1 MVRLAIDDIRT
12 REVLEWRGT
21 HLLHFP
27 MSSCSAKTRIFLNL
41 KQAPWTSHPVDLTR
55 SENVT
60 AWFLGVNPRGLVPVL
75 IHDGEVHIE
84 SNDILLR
91 LEELF
96 PHPCLIPSAS
106 AATIKEMLRHEDDLH
121 FDLRNLS
128 LRFVFNP
135 PTPPKNADVLAR
147 YVQSGSGTVHGVA
160 DAAKAE
166 QIEYWTNYAAY
177 GVTDEAAREAVARFR
192 RAFEDLDRRLMHG
205 AYVLGDA
212 LTVLDIAW
220 FIYVDRLM
228 IAGYPV
234 ERLHPALGAW
244 FEGLRAR
251 SEFAREVALPPAF
264 QAMVERTHRQHA
276 AEGKSLA
283 EVAGLR

>member
-12 REVLEWRGT
+12 REVLQWRGT

-27 MSSCSAKTRIFLNL
+27 MSSCSAKTRIVLNL
-41 KQAPWTSHPVDLTR
+41 KQAVWTSHPIDLAR
-55 SENVT
+55 SENVSE
-60 AWFLGVNPRGLVPVL
+60 WFLGINPRGLVPVL
-75 IHDGEVHIE
+75 VHDGEVHIE

-96 PHPCLIPSAS
+96 PEPCLIPSAS
-106 AATIKEMLRHEDDLH
+106 AAAIKEMLRHEDELH
-121 FDLRNLS
+121 LDLRNLS
-128 LRFVFNP
+128 MRFVFNP
-135 PTPPKNADVLAR
+135 PAPPKNAEVLAR
-147 YVQSGSGTVHGVA
+147 YVQSGSGTVHGIP

-166 QIEYWTNYAAY
+166 QIDYWTNYAAH
-177 GVTDEAAREAVARFR
+177 GVTDEAARAAAARFR
-192 RAFEDLDRRLMHG
+192 RAFEDLDRRLSH
-205 AYVLGDA
+205 ADYLLGDA

-228 IAGYPV
+228 LAGYPV

-244 FEGLRAR
+244 FKGLRAR

-264 QAMVERTHRQHA
+264 RDMVERTHREHA
-276 AEGKSLA
+276 SRGKSF
-283 EVAGLR
+283 EDVAALR

>member
-12 REVLEWRGT
+12 REVLEWQGT

-41 KQAPWTSHPVDLTR
+41 KQAAWTSHPIDLAR
-55 SENVT
+55 SENVSE
-60 AWFLGVNPRGLVPVL
+60 WFLGINPRGLVPVL
-75 IHDGEVHIE
+75 VHDGEVHIE

-91 LEELF
+91 LEALF
-96 PHPCLIPSAS
+96 PHPCLIPGAS
-106 AATIKEMLRHEDDLH
+106 AATIGEMLRHEDELH
-121 FDLRNLS
+121 LDLRNLS

-135 PTPPKNADVLAR
+135 PAPPKNAEVLAR
-147 YVQSGSGTVHGVA
+147 YAQSGSGTVGGLP

-166 QIEYWTNYAAY
+166 QIEYWRNYAAY
-177 GVTDEAAREAVARFR
+177 GVPDDTVREAAARFR
-192 RAFEDLDRRLMHG
+192 RAFDDLDRRLTRG
-205 AYVLGDA
+205 AYLLGDS

-220 FIYVDRLM
+220 FIYVDRLTL
-228 IAGYPV
+228 AGYPV

-251 SEFAREVALPPAF
+251 PEFAREVTVPPAF
-264 QAMVERTHRQHA
+264 RDMVELTRRGHA
-276 AEGKSLA
+276 AEGKSLE

>member
-12 REVLEWRGT
+12 REVLGWQGI

-41 KQAPWTSHPVDLTR
+41 KQAAWISHPIDLAR
-55 SENVT
+55 SENVSV
-60 AWFLGVNPRGLVPVL
+60 WFLGINPRGLVPVL

-106 AATIKEMLRHEDDLH
+106 AAAIKEMLRHEDDLH

-128 LRFVFNP
+128 MRFVFNP
-135 PTPPKNADVLAR
+135 PAPPKNAEVLAR
-147 YVQSGSGTVHGVA
+147 YAQSGSGTVHGLP

-166 QIEYWTNYAAY
+166 QIGYWTNYAAH
-177 GVTDEAAREAVARFR
+177 GVTDDAAREAAARFR
-192 RAFEDLDRRLMHG
+192 RAFDDLDRRLTRG
-205 AYVLGDA
+205 AYLLGDA

-228 IAGYPV
+228 LAGYPV

-244 FEGLRAR
+244 FKGLRAQ

-264 QAMVERTHRQHA
+264 RDMVERTQRRHA
-276 AEGKSLA
+276 AEGKSLE